1 MERSKGSKVRHFEL
15 LSNVAHI
22 YSVLLRTVIS
32 KAPVGDKESDLMT
45 PELFEKLGRL
55 CFTQLLELR
64 HRGAFSTVS
73 QTFAVF
79 CRRCVSSNI
88 PSIRALPEMW
98 YQVLMVSTFD
108 NILSDTL

>member
-1 MERSKGSKVRHFEL
+1 MEGSEGSKVSHSEV
-15 LSNVAHI
+15 LSNVANTH
-22 YSVLLRTVIS
+22 SVLLRTIIS

-45 PELFEKLGRL
+45 PALFEKLGRL

-88 PSIRALPEMW
+88 SSIRALPEMW
-98 YQVLMVSTFD
+98 YQVLAVVSF
-108 NILSDTL
+108 